1 MIMDNKTIFTE
12 EYEFNHLNVNNEV
25 VQKYVYQEDYIKDKN
40 GKLSYYKHLYTGK
53 IDKVFAINFIFRL
66 LNDYDLKNS
75 IPYSKIFDMFI
86 INQLNYRVMDKD
98 LQINES
104 NIKPLQEID
113 YNKPMCLNV
122 PKNIYDIIRKN
133 KNFLNGYNNVK
144 LVSYQNSKLPQ
155 AVKNFKA
162 LLDFKHI
169 SSTGDLNNRIIH
181 FNKNNKIKFIEF
193 NKNKKVDKSN
203 QICCYILLF
212 L

>member
-1 MIMDNKTIFTE
+1 
-12 EYEFNHLNVNNEV
+12 
-25 VQKYVYQEDYIKDKN
+25 
-40 GKLSYYKHLYTGK
+40 
-53 IDKVFAINFIFRL
+53 
-66 LNDYDLKNS
+66 
-75 IPYSKIFDMFI
+75 MFI

-181 FNKNNKIKFIEF
+181 FYKNNKIKFIEF

-203 QICCYILLF
+203 
-212 L
+212 